1 MKFARIIGLVV
12 FFFSSLLVQSQSACT
27 NSDFELGN
35 LNGWSAQTG
44 TCCPIITT
52 PSAIISGRHTIMSGT
67 GTDPNTCNNVS
78 VVAPG
83 GTYSARLGNSGVGR
97 QAEKLIYTIPVVDA
111 SNSLFIY
118 KYAVVFQNPL
128 GHTADDQPRF
138 GLKILNSNGQIVNPT
153 CGQYEVVANAT
164 LPGFQTCTI
173 TTNAPVRYKNWTTVG
188 IDLTP
193 FGTGPISIEFATGD
207 CDLGGHYGYA
217 YIDAFCTSLR
227 INTNFCVG
235 TTDVTLSA
243 PLGFTYLWSTG
254 STSQN
259 ISISN
264 PIIGQT
270 VTCQLTSVTGC
281 IVQLTTILQPAPPI
295 PDFNLSIQNNCTS
308 GANFTNLS
316 TTSPGTD
323 LTSNSFLWNFGDGQT
338 STSVS
343 PTHVY
348 ANPGPY
354 NVTLTV
360 TNSIGCVDSITKQI
374 TVVDPPTAS
383 INYPISLFCNSNNST
398 QQVQL
403 SGTGS
408 YLGGSFSS
416 VPPGLVLNSNNGEF
430 SPYQVSSGTFNIN
443 YLIPAFEGCPARNV
457 SFPITISRQPVAGID
472 SSITICDNNPDAI
485 QLNSILINEEPG
497 GSWTQLTGTGGIFN
511 SIGTYTTQNAAS
523 TSTFLYTVT
532 GDSPCVNVNNVAT
545 VIVNPHADAGVDG
558 TSTICDSNT
567 IPVNLTS
574 IITNQ
579 QPSGSWSRISGIG
592 GNFNSNTAIY
602 TAALGA
608 SNSIFKYT
616 ITGMTSCN
624 DDESIA
630 TININ
635 RQPQLGLNG
644 VLDICENF
652 GAVIDLNTVISNQES
667 GGVWSQTS
675 GSGGVFNAIP
685 GLYTSDFGANSSI
698 FNYSVSAISPC
709 VGISNT
715 ATINITRLPAT
726 PSGNA
731 VQDFCF
737 VAFLSDLNVNG
748 DGNTVQWFSQP
759 IGGNSLSIST
769 ELQNQ
774 TTYYAEEV
782 VNGCSSLN
790 RLPVLV
796 KINECDVTV
805 YNFVSVNN
813 DQINEIFTIDGIT
826 YYPDNNVQI
835 FNRWGILVYEIN
847 GYNNADKSFNGKSEG
862 RLTFD
867 VNSNLPEGTYYYVI
881 KYTKPRSGI
890 RIEKTGYLYLTY

>member
-1 MKFARIIGLVV
+1 
-12 FFFSSLLVQSQSACT
+12 
-27 NSDFELGN
+27 
-35 LNGWSAQTG
+35 
-44 TCCPIITT
+44 
-52 PSAIISGRHTIMSGT
+52 
-67 GTDPNTCNNVS
+67 
-78 VVAPG
+78 
-83 GTYSARLGNSGVGR
+83 
-97 QAEKLIYTIPVVDA
+97 
-111 SNSLFIY
+111 
-118 KYAVVFQNPL
+118 
-128 GHTADDQPRF
+128 
-138 GLKILNSNGQIVNPT
+138 
-153 CGQYEVVANAT
+153 
-164 LPGFQTCTI
+164 
-173 TTNAPVRYKNWTTVG
+173 
-188 IDLTP
+188 
-193 FGTGPISIEFATGD
+193 
-207 CDLGGHYGYA
+207 
-217 YIDAFCTSLR
+217 
-227 INTNFCVG
+227 
-235 TTDVTLSA
+235 
-243 PLGFTYLWSTG
+243 
-254 STSQN
+254 
-259 ISISN
+259 
-264 PIIGQT
+264 
-270 VTCQLTSVTGC
+270 
-281 IVQLTTILQPAPPI
+281 
-295 PDFNLSIQNNCTS
+295 
-308 GANFTNLS
+308 
-316 TTSPGTD
+316 
-323 LTSNSFLWNFGDGQT
+323 
-338 STSVS
+338 
-343 PTHVY
+343 
-348 ANPGPY
+348 
-354 NVTLTV
+354 
-360 TNSIGCVDSITKQI
+360 
-374 TVVDPPTAS
+374 
-383 INYPISLFCNSNNST
+383 
-398 QQVQL
+398 
-403 SGTGS
+403 
-408 YLGGSFSS
+408 
-416 VPPGLVLNSNNGEF
+416 
-430 SPYQVSSGTFNIN
+430 
-443 YLIPAFEGCPARNV
+443 
-457 SFPITISRQPVAGID
+457 
-472 SSITICDNNPDAI
+472 
-485 QLNSILINEEPG
+485 
-497 GSWTQLTGTGGIFN
+497 
-511 SIGTYTTQNAAS
+511 
-523 TSTFLYTVT
+523 
-532 GDSPCVNVNNVAT
+532 
-545 VIVNPHADAGVDG
+545 
-558 TSTICDSNT
+558 
-567 IPVNLTS
+567 
-574 IITNQ
+574 
-579 QPSGSWSRISGIG
+579 
-592 GNFNSNTAIY
+592 
-602 TAALGA
+602 
-608 SNSIFKYT
+608 
-616 ITGMTSCN
+616 MTSCN

-890 RIEKTGYLYLTY
+890 RIEKTGYLYLSN